1 MFKNRKI
8 LILPLALL
16 VLDSKFYSA
25 YAEELVLEKVVN
37 SSKRDV
43 KKKEFTSGVR
53 IISAQELKENNIK
66 DISDLGI
73 LVPSLKINQAGN
85 QAYTSYSLRGVAD
98 SNHYIQSLIIYV
110 DGVAQDPRLAPSL
123 LDVKKIEILKGPQS
137 SLYGKNSYSGVI
149 NIVTQSPKNTDSISG
164 VARHSSLGGSGL
176 LNISSLL
183 VKDKL
188 YFRAS
193 LLNSED
199 KGNAGRKETEN
210 SIKNDNFSVKLQYAP
225 VNNPLNVSFTHSS
238 VNKKS
243 AGRFYQTATW
253 RKGEDFIAGY
263 LDESEIKSNQSA
275 LKASYDYDNYKLTY
289 ITSFQ
294 KSFMAR
300 NLGIQQDEDTK
311 STTQE
316 IIMNYDS
323 PNKLMSSVF
332 GFYYSKDEF
341 KRDSFSYTYYDGT
354 DRIITDGRTVVCP
367 SDASSQVTTCTEGSS
382 GFYSNTTPHLVNID
396 KKSYSLYG
404 ETSYNVNSATKLTV
418 GGRIIK
424 DKILLK
430 ARESASSNNN
440 ENLDAS
446 TSYTSILP
454 KVGLTYDWG
463 GNVTQYAT
471 INRGYKVGGFQRT
484 FVQEYKVSLFKP
496 EYNVNYETGLRY
508 ETPNKDL
515 SFDGSV
521 YYNNMNNAQ
530 FYEGNPGAQVVVNK
544 NSKSYGVDLNATIH
558 KIKDIDFIVGVQ
570 YNKSSIS
577 DGSTNKQT
585 PYAPVLSGN
594 LGVRHY
600 LDMSKFNVQGDL
612 ITNLNI
618 FYTGKSYLDLA
629 NNFREDSYALVN
641 LRTTYKTG
649 GPIDV
654 SLFANNIFDKAYR
667 TYAGGTS
674 PGEYMQIG
682 KRRDIGIEF
691 MFKHKF

>member
-16 VLDSKFYSA
+16 VLDSKFNGV

-98 SNHYIQSLIIYV
+98 GNHYIPSLIIYV

-123 LDVKKIEILKGPQS
+123 LNVKKIEILKGPQS

-149 NIVTQSPKNTDSISG
+149 NIVTQSLKNADSISG

-176 LNISSLL
+176 LNISSPL

-188 YFRAS
+188 YFGAS

-199 KGNAGRKETEN
+199 KGNASRKEAEN

-253 RKGEDFIAGY
+253 QKGEDFIAGY
-263 LDESEIKSNQSA
+263 LDRSEIKSNQSA

-300 NLGIQQDEDTK
+300 NLSFKQNEDTK

-332 GFYYSKDEF
+332 GFYYSKDKF
-341 KRDSFSYTYYDGT
+341 NRDSVSMTYYDGT
-354 DRIITDGRTVVCP
+354 SRIVTDGATTACATDP
-367 SDASSQVTTCTEGSS
+367 VTTCYEG
-382 GFYSNTTPHLVNID
+382 YYYYTTPHIVNID

-404 ETSYNVNSATKLTV
+404 ETSYNINSATKLTV

-430 ARESASSNNN
+430 ARESASSNN

-484 FVQEYKVSLFKP
+484 FVQEYKVSLFKR

-521 YYNNMNNAQ
+521 YYNNMNNTQ
-530 FYEGNPGAQVVVNK
+530 FYEGDPGAQVVVNK

-577 DGSTNKQT
+577 GSTKKQT
-585 PYAPVLSGN
+585 PYVPVLSGN

-600 LDMSKFNVQGDL
+600 LDMSKFNVKGDL

-649 GPIDV
+649 GLIDV

-674 PGEYMQIG
+674 PNEYIQIG

>member
-16 VLDSKFYSA
+16 VFESKFYST

-37 SSKRDV
+37 YSKRDV
-43 KKKEFTSGVR
+43 KKEEFTSGVR

-73 LVPSLKINQAGN
+73 LVPSLKINQSGN
-85 QAYTSYSLRGVAD
+85 QAYTSFSLRGVAD
-98 SNHYIQSLIIYV
+98 DNHYIPSLIIYV

-123 LDVKKIEILKGPQS
+123 LNVKKIEILKGPQS

-149 NIVTQSPKNTDSISG
+149 NIVTQSPKNTDNISG
-164 VARHSSLGGSGL
+164 VARYSSLGGSGL
-176 LNISSLL
+176 LNISSPL

-188 YFRAS
+188 YFGAS

-199 KGNAGRKETEN
+199 KGNAGRTEN
-210 SIKNDNFSVKLQYAP
+210 KNSVKNDNFSVNLQYAP

-243 AGRFYQTATW
+243 AGRYYKTNTW
-253 RKGEDFIAGY
+253 QKGEDFIPKL
-263 LDESEIKSNQSA
+263 LDESETKSNQSA
-275 LKASYDYDNYKLTY
+275 LKASYNYDNYKLTY

-294 KSFMAR
+294 KSFISR
-300 NLGIQQDEDTK
+300 NLGVQQDEDTK

-332 GFYYSKDEF
+332 GLYYS
-341 KRDSFSYTYYDGT
+341 
-354 DRIITDGRTVVCP
+354 
-367 SDASSQVTTCTEGSS
+367 
-382 GFYSNTTPHLVNID
+382 
-396 KKSYSLYG
+396 
-404 ETSYNVNSATKLTV
+404 
-418 GGRIIK
+418 K

-430 ARESASSNNN
+430 ARETSSGNN

-446 TSYTSILP
+446 ASYTSFLP

-463 GNVTQYAT
+463 DNVIQYAT
-471 INRGYKVGGFQRT
+471 INRGYKVGGFRRT
-484 FVQEYKVSLFKP
+484 FTQEYKVSLFKP
-496 EYNVNYETGLRY
+496 EYSVNYETGLRY

-521 YYNNMNNAQ
+521 YYNNMKNAQ
-530 FYEGNPGAQVVVNK
+530 FYEGNPGAQTVVNK

-570 YNKSSIS
+570 YNKSFIS
-577 DGSTNKQT
+577 DVLTKKQT
-585 PYAPVLSGN
+585 PHTPLLSGN
-594 LGVRHY
+594 LGIRHY
-600 LDMSKFNVQGDL
+600 LDMSKFNVKGDL

-618 FYTGKSYLDLA
+618 FYTDKNYLDLA
-629 NNFREDSYALVN
+629 NNFRNNSYALVN

-649 GPIDV
+649 EPIDV
-654 SLFANNIFDKAYR
+654 SLFTNNIFDKAYMI
-667 TYAGGTS
+667 YAGGTM
-674 PGEYMQIG
+674 PGEYIQFG
-682 KRRDIGIEF
+682 KRRDVGIEF
-691 MFKHKF
+691 MFKHNI